1 MNRDE
6 TFKSLTPS
14 KKLSLLTMAIFV
26 FAIWSLTFYANW
38 SLREEI
44 EQQISQQ
51 VFSTVSLAAK
61 ELNNALN
68 ERLKALEQVAK
79 RITPAMLSNAAASQK
94 FIEDRPVLYNMF
106 NAGFYVTGI
115 DGTAVATLPLSLG
128 RVGINYMDQHHVA
141 AALMEEKS
149 TISKPRIGKMLKQP
163 AFGIAVPIRDQLG
176 VVNGAFVGVIDL
188 SKPNFLDEITVD
200 RYGKSGG

>member
-6 TFKSLTPS
+6 TFKSLTPR

-94 FIEDRPVLYNMF
+94 FIEDRPVLYNMPAIPGVF
-106 NAGFYVTGI
+106 IT
-115 DGTAVATLPLSLG
+115 SL
-128 RVGINYMDQHHVA
+128 N
-141 AALMEEKS
+141 
-149 TISKPRIGKMLKQP
+149 
-163 AFGIAVPIRDQLG
+163 
-176 VVNGAFVGVIDL
+176 N
-188 SKPNFLDEITVD
+188 
-200 RYGKSGG
+200 